1 MASAEVAAA
10 IKKLLP
16 SKLPPSLSS
25 QPANLYQVLSRY
37 PRDGVGQRIHQT
49 RWGVKGI
56 EGCYWKVSRTKLK
69 LEGTHGKAWGRLYW
83 RGMHPSLAVHP
94 YSFFLSFDADL
105 IWLHV
110 GKCVS
115 EQDEKIP
122 GGLKYK
128 WIEGESRAPPPPKTK

>member
-83 RGMHPSLAVHP
+83 RG
-94 YSFFLSFDADL
+94 
-105 IWLHV
+105 
-110 GKCVS
+110 KCVS